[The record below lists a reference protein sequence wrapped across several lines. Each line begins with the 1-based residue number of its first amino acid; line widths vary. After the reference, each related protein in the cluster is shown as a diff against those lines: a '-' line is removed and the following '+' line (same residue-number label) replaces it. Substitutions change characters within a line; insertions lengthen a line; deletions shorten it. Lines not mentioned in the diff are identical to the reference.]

1 MQKKEFTEPKMT
13 KCEQP
18 LDKVT
23 MQFGGC
29 YGANNQPNDPFN
41 GGNDNNGGFTGG
53 KR

>member
-1 MQKKEFTEPKMT
+1 MEKKEFTEPKMT

-29 YGANNQPNDPFN
+29 YGGKPERPIAGAD
-41 GGNDNNGGFTGG
+41 FTHGI
-53 KR
+53 RS